1 MKGLTA
7 AVALVLCALALP
19 LGAVAASGGGQP
31 AFHDR
36 VFDDAGTDDDFCG
49 TGETINFVGRAVIN
63 GWVGET
69 GGDPEQV
76 VKAAFSYRYTITNPA
91 TGAAVVDSAAGED
104 TNVIV
109 AGQESGPHTHE
120 FTAKGL
126 RGKLQ
131 AANGP
136 VLLRDAGSITYRVS
150 FDENDEFTGLEIV
163 RVSGPHPGLGTD
175 AWCDAAV
182 EALGL

>member
-1 MKGLTA
+1 MKALTA
-7 AVALVLCALALP
+7 AVALVLCALVLP
-19 LGAVAASGGGQP
+19 MGGLAASGGGQP

-36 VFDDAGTDDDFCG
+36 FDEAGTDADFCG
-49 TGETINFVGRAVIN
+49 TGETIDFAGRAVIN
-63 GWVGET
+63 GWVGES

-76 VKAAFSYRYTITNPA
+76 LKATFSYRYTLTNPA
-91 TGAAVVDSAAGED
+91 NGAVVVDSAAGQD

-120 FTAKGL
+120 YTAKGL

-136 VLLRDAGSITYRVS
+136 VLLRDAGNVTYRAS
-150 FDENDEFTGLEIV
+150 FDENDELTRLEIV
-163 RVSGPHPGLGTD
+163 SVSGPHTGLGTD
-175 AWCDAAV
+175 EWCDAAI